1 MILAAGMTSFSAVHV
16 SLVTG
21 SSTGIGAA
29 TALALAGRG
38 STVAV
43 HYNNSEAAAAAIV
56 DGIRNAGGQA
66 AAFQADL
73 SCASSAGT
81 LVDRVLK
88 QFGRI
93 DVLVN
98 NAGSLVG
105 RRTLLEI
112 TDEFWQQVMDTN
124 LGSVFRMTRAVAPQM
139 MERKSGTIV
148 NVASVAARNGG
159 SPGVMP
165 YAAAKAAVV
174 CMTKS
179 LAKELIA
186 YGVRVNAVNPG
197 IIQTPIHDK
206 FTPPARMKSLL
217 QTVPQGRA
225 GTSGEVATLIS
236 FLAGEESSYI
246 VGESIEINGGMWME

>member
-1 MILAAGMTSFSAVHV
+1 MKPFPSNHV

-29 TALALAGRG
+29 TALALASRG

-43 HYNNSEAAAAAIV
+43 HYNSSESAAADV
-56 DGIRNAGGQA
+56 VEQIRKAGGQA
-66 AAFQADL
+66 VPFQADL
-73 SCASSAGT
+73 SSPPSAGM
-81 LVDRVLK
+81 LVDQVLDK
-88 QFGRI
+88 LGRI

-124 LGSVFRMTRAVAPQM
+124 LGSVLRMTRAVAPGM
-139 MERKSGTIV
+139 IERKSGNIV
-148 NVASVAARNGG
+148 NVASIAARNGG

-165 YAAAKAAVV
+165 YAASKAAVV
-174 CMTKS
+174 CLTKG
-179 LAKELIA
+179 LARELIVH
-186 YGVRVNAVNPG
+186 GIRVNAVNPG
-197 IIQTPIHDK
+197 LIQTPIHDK
-206 FTPPARMKSLL
+206 FTPPDRMKALME
-217 QTVPQGRA
+217 TVPQGRA
-225 GTSGEVATLIS
+225 GTADEVATLIS

-246 VGESIEINGGMWME
+246 VGESVEINGGMRME

>member
-1 MILAAGMTSFSAVHV
+1 MASFAAGHV

-29 TALALAGRG
+29 TALALASRG
-38 STVAV
+38 SVVGV
-43 HYNNSEAAAAAIV
+43 HYNASEAAAADIV
-56 DGIRNAGGQA
+56 DRIRKAGGQA
-66 AAFQADL
+66 SAFQADL

-81 LVDRVLK
+81 LVGRVLE

-112 TDEFWQQVMDTN
+112 TDEFWRQVMDIN
-124 LGSVFRMTRAVAPQM
+124 LDSVLRMTRAVAPEM
-139 MERKSGTIV
+139 MRRKSGSIV

-174 CMTKS
+174 CLTKS

-186 YGVRVNAVNPG
+186 YGIRVNAVNPG

-206 FTPPARMKSLL
+206 FTPPERMEILLKS
-217 QTVPQGRA
+217 VPQGRA
-225 GTSGEVATLIS
+225 GTVEEVARLIS
-236 FLAGEESSYI
+236 FLAADESSYI
-246 VGESIEINGGMWME
+246 LGESIAINGGMWME

>member
-1 MILAAGMTSFSAVHV
+1 MRAFPVGHV

-29 TALALAGRG
+29 TALALASRG
-38 STVAV
+38 STLAV
-43 HYNNSEAAAAAIV
+43 HYNSSETAAVDIV
-56 DGIRNAGGQA
+56 NRIREAGGQA
-66 AAFQADL
+66 AAFQSDL
-73 SCASSAGT
+73 SQASGAGT
-81 LVDRVLK
+81 LADQVLK

-124 LGSVFRMTRAVAPQM
+124 LGSVLRMTRAVAPEM
-139 MERKSGTIV
+139 MARKSGAIV
-148 NVASVAARNGG
+148 NVASIAARNGG

-174 CMTKS
+174 CLTKS

-186 YGVRVNAVNPG
+186 YGIRVNAVNPG

-206 FTPPARMKSLL
+206 FTPPERMKLL
-217 QTVPQGRA
+217 LETVPQGRA
-225 GTSGEVATLIS
+225 GTSEEVAALIS

-246 VGESIEINGGMWME
+246 VGESIEINGGMRME

>member
-1 MILAAGMTSFSAVHV
+1 MTPFATGHV

-38 STVAV
+38 SIVGV
-43 HYNNSEAAAAAIV
+43 HYNTSEAAAADVV
-56 DGIRNAGGQA
+56 DRICKAGGQA
-66 AAFQADL
+66 SAFQADL
-73 SCASSAGT
+73 SCAPSAGT
-81 LVDRVLK
+81 LVGQVLE
-88 QFGRI
+88 QFGGI

-98 NAGSLVG
+98 NAGSIVG
-105 RRTLLEI
+105 RRTLLDI
-112 TDEFWQQVMDTN
+112 TDEFWRQVMDIN
-124 LGSVFRMTRAVAPQM
+124 LGSVLRMTRAVAPEM
-139 MERKSGTIV
+139 MRRKSGSIV

-186 YGVRVNAVNPG
+186 YGIRVNAVNPG

-206 FTPPARMKSLL
+206 FTPPERMKALL
-217 QTVPQGRA
+217 KTVPQGRA
-225 GTSGEVATLIS
+225 GTAEEVATLIS

-246 VGESIEINGGMWME
+246 VGASIEINGGMWME